1 MKVRSRNCRSSQ
13 QIQYSA
19 VSNTLSL
26 SPTSI
31 LSRNTFTFIPNSQS
45 NTLSDDLRDRKAL
58 YLDSEHSTGRK
69 NNVRIRS
76 PRTQAELGGSRGSHR
91 GRSKTFRRREQNH
104 RQPRNSSQRTPL
116 LLLKNLPLHRAHL
129 EARSLG

>member
-26 SPTSI
+26 SPALI

-45 NTLSDDLRDRKAL
+45 NTLSDNLRDRKAL
-58 YLDSEHSTGRK
+58 YLDSTHSTGRK
-69 NNVRIRS
+69 NNVRIRG
-76 PRTQAELGGSRGSHR
+76 PRTQAELRGSRGSHR
-91 GRSKTFRRREQNH
+91 SRPKAFRRGEQNH
-104 RQPRNSSQRTPL
+104 RQPRNSSQRTSL
-116 LLLKNLPLHRAHL
+116 LLLESLPFH
-129 EARSLG
+129 